1 MTQYHRRRRGE
12 EGIGGER
19 KRREGKVQEA
29 RKREMG
35 EEGRV
40 GAVTQWW
47 HIYLACKRGSESI
60 SSNEARKKR

>member
-1 MTQYHRRRRGE
+1 MKSISSTHETLALTQYHRRRRGE

-35 EEGRV
+35 EEGRA
-40 GAVTQWW
+40 GAVTQW
-47 HIYLACKRGSESI
+47 
-60 SSNEARKKR
+60 

>member
-35 EEGRV
+35 EEGRA
-40 GAVTQWW
+40 GAVTQW
-47 HIYLACKRGSESI
+47 
-60 SSNEARKKR
+60 